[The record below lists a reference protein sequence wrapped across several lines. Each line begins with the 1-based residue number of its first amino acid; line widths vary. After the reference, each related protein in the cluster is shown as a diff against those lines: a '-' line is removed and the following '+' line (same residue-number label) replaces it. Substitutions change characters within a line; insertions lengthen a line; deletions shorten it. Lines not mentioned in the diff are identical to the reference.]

1 MIKVAVLDDYQEVFQ
16 QIIDIGEFKG
26 KYEFKVF
33 NEPFSN
39 ENEAIVALEEFEAL
53 FIMRERTPMTKSL
66 ITALPKLKYIMTS
79 GMRNNAIDLETA
91 KKNKIICLLYTSD
104 AADE

>member
-16 QIIDIGEFKG
+16 QIIDIGKFKG

-39 ENEAIVALEEFEAL
+39 ESETIVALEDFEAL
-53 FIMRERTPMTKSL
+53 FIMRERTPITKSL
-66 ITALPKLKYIMTS
+66 ITARPSYLSFLIKDHYPLACGLPATVP
-79 GMRNNAIDLETA
+79 
-91 KKNKIICLLYTSD
+91 
-104 AADE
+104 